1 MDPYKDPDEFIKNLG
16 AEEFER
22 RIGNARNGFMFGL
35 EMLEKEYDMNSPEGK
50 TAFFQ
55 EAARRLIGFE
65 DELERNNYIEAV
77 AGTYRATVES
87 LQKLVAKMAVREGM
101 AKPGGASEAGHRQRE
116 AERRRGEDFPEN
128 SAYLDDRG
136 QKTVWNHS
144 EVYQSGRFSGT
155 SVPYSGRIF
164 ISPV

>member
-87 LQKLVAKMAVREGM
+87 LQKLVAKTAVREGM
-101 AKPGGASEAGHRQRE
+101 AKPV
-116 AERRRGEDFPEN
+116 ERPKQATGSDKPKDCLL
-128 SAYLDDRG
+128 Y
-136 QKTVWNHS
+136 
-144 EVYQSGRFSGT
+144 T
-155 SVPYSGRIF
+155 SRCV
-164 ISPV
+164 

>member
-1 MDPYKDPDEFIKNLG
+1 MIVLQTPGVLQIQPHVRRTADHHGKFNRHFWNLG

-87 LQKLVAKMAVREGM
+87 LQKLVATKN
-101 AKPGGASEAGHRQRE
+101 PSPFW
-116 AERRRGEDFPEN
+116 RRVF
-128 SAYLDDRG
+128 
-136 QKTVWNHS
+136 
-144 EVYQSGRFSGT
+144 
-155 SVPYSGRIF
+155 
-164 ISPV
+164 